1 MPNNKEHLLRE
12 FVYNTL
18 DLWDDKAINL
28 FIDGQNSVKCQT
40 LLSHTIVKYNV
51 MFCELWKH
59 IFGTIP
65 TKGDFRE
72 LMMLLGGIDQF
83 VSNQHNDVSV
93 QKLINV
99 LPQHT
104 AFLVLQFIPDIKNK
118 ITDIFNRLKDM
129 HLTQDITEKI
139 LVEKWVHRF
148 YGESVPLKSTTN
160 ILQKFVKLYL
170 AYCQKIDCTT
180 LPSSHILRF
189 EPDLEYTTDIDK
201 MTIAERLQYTFYRNN
216 RFMLHMQSCFFII
229 TCKDNVPKYIV
240 ESIEN
245 TLNIKVCII
254 YVDCVPKEE
263 HKHDVD
269 CYELSAD
276 EFLLLPKIFQHV
288 CCINTP
294 TFIEQ
299 SIASNSKTSIL
310 IMIDSAIQPLVAN
323 RFKFVLSNNVDD
335 CDPLQH
341 VFFLP
346 STDDEQ
352 FNTHVM
358 SQYLKQQ
365 SPFKPLGEASVEH
378 NAILYNHFFAIYVSQ
393 NNISPPSITST
404 TSIKRTHNAIVA
416 VDSRFNIA
424 TYYAVVMTYHNLLKN
439 GFAWDMVIVTK
450 EENVAKY
457 VTYNERLHLNVKCIS
472 FATLNK
478 TRKFSIETYNAVLKH
493 QHFWRTLQSYGYKKC
508 LIVQDDGF
516 MVNGTN
522 FHKYLEYDYVGAP
535 WEDTIGNHY
544 IKRNISKELVG
555 NGGFSLRD
563 IDVMCSICEKYQNE
577 KNALF
582 FNNINEIPED
592 VYFVKCLVLD
602 KMNIA
607 SREVAQTFSI
617 EQVIPHKSFQRINEV
632 VGFHK
637 FYMYHPPSTVWN
649 VFKSFLTNQKS
660 C

>member
-12 FVYNTL
+12 FVCNTL
-18 DLWDDKAINL
+18 DLGDDKIINL
-28 FIDGQNSVKCQT
+28 FIDEQNSVKCQT
-40 LLSHTIVKYNV
+40 LLSHVIVKYNIV
-51 MFCELWKH
+51 FCELWKS
-59 IFGTIP
+59 IYGTVP
-65 TKGDFRE
+65 TKRDFRE
-72 LMMLLGGIDQF
+72 LLMLLGGIEQF
-83 VSNQHNDVSV
+83 TSNQHNDVSV
-93 QKLINV
+93 QKIMHL

-104 AFLVLQFIPDIKNK
+104 AFWILQFIPDIKNK
-118 ITDIFNRLKDM
+118 ITKIFDTLKDI
-129 HLTQDITEKI
+129 HFTQENTEKI
-139 LVEKWVHRF
+139 LVDKWICRF
-148 YGESVPLKSTTN
+148 YGEKVPLQPSMN
-160 ILQKFVKLYL
+160 VLQKFVKIYI
-170 AYCQKIDCTT
+170 AYCQKIDCTL
-180 LPSSHILRF
+180 LPSSHLLRF
-189 EPDLEYTTDIDK
+189 EPELEYTTDIDSK
-201 MTIAERLQYTFYRNN
+201 MTIEERLQHTFYRNN

-229 TCKDNVPKYIV
+229 TSVENVPKYIV

-254 YVDCVPKEE
+254 YIDCFPKEE

-269 CYELSAD
+269 CYTLTVD
-276 EFLLLPKIFQHV
+276 EFVLLPKIFQHV

-310 IMIDSAIQPLVAN
+310 VMMDSAIQPLVAK
-323 RFKFVLSNNVDD
+323 RFKFVLSNNVDN

-365 SPFKPLGEASVEH
+365 SPFKTLGEASVEH
-378 NAILYNHFFAIYVSQ
+378 NAILYNHFFALYVSK
-393 NNISPPSITST
+393 NKVSALSITSI
-404 TSIKRTHNAIVA
+404 TSLTKTHNAIVA

-424 TYYAVVMTYHNLLKN
+424 TYYAVIITYHNLLKN
-439 GFAWDMVIVTK
+439 GFVWDMVIVTK
-450 EENVAKY
+450 EENIAKY
-457 VTYNERLHLNVKCIS
+457 VAYNERLHLNIKCIS

-493 QHFWRTLQSYGYKKC
+493 QHFWRNLQTYGYKKC

-522 FHKYLEYDYVGAP
+522 FHKYFEYDYVGAP
-535 WEDTIGNHY
+535 WEDTFGNHY
-544 IKRNISKELVG
+544 IKRSISKELVG

-563 IDVMCSICEKYQNE
+563 IDIMCDICEKYENE

-602 KMNIA
+602 KCNIA

-617 EQVIPHKSFQRINEV
+617 EQVIPHNINEV

-637 FYMYHPPSTVWN
+637 FYMYHPPLTVWN
-649 VFKSFLTNQKS
+649 VFKSFLDTQES